1 VSSKDISDIRKQFA
15 MISDRATSVAERLG
29 PELITMRPR
38 PTAWSAAECLI
49 HLQVNTTAYLPLWRE
64 ACGTAASLGD
74 SEGAAPFRL
83 DWWGRFFIWFLDPP
97 PRVRFSAPSRFE
109 PSDQASLASALAL
122 FLSSQD
128 DVLKLISA
136 VKDLPLDRIVVR
148 DAFTRHIRCSVWSSL
163 SAHAAH
169 HRRHLWQA
177 EQVVVALGR

>member
-1 VSSKDISDIRKQFA
+1 
-15 MISDRATSVAERLG
+15 
-29 PELITMRPR
+29 MRPR
-38 PTAWSAAECLI
+38 PTAWSAAECLL
-49 HLQVNTTAYLPLWRE
+49 HLQVTTTEYLPRWRAACATAAAPGDRE
-64 ACGTAASLGD
+64 AA
-74 SEGAAPFRL
+74 EPFRL

-109 PSDQASLASALAL
+109 PSDQASLASSLAL

-128 DVLKLISA
+128 DVLALVRA
-136 VKDLPLDRIVVR
+136 VKDFPLDRIAVR
-148 DAFTRHIRCSVWSSL
+148 DAFSSHVRCSVWSSL